1 MTIATST
8 ENPAGPAAG
17 GAAGAPAGAVRAIL
31 RTPVGLACLLYLAIV
46 IIACSIA
53 PWIAPHDPLFQ
64 DLHAIG
70 QSPSAAHLLGTDM
83 LGRDVLSRLLYGG
96 AYSLGGV
103 LTAVVVLVVVA
114 VPVGL
119 LAGYAGGRVDGVVSR
134 VIDLAM
140 SVPVI
145 IILLA
150 VLTIFNRNMTA
161 AMTVFGLLG
170 SSGLIRV
177 VRGNVLAVREE
188 LYIDAARVVGLGPAQ
203 IAVRH
208 VLPRTSGAIIVHVSI
223 FAAISLG
230 VQTGLSY
237 LGLGVPPPAPTW
249 GGMVGDAATV
259 IQTDPWLLVPS
270 GGVIAVTVLAFGLLG
285 DVVRDATSERSK
297 TATGKS
303 RAGRRRGAA
312 ARQKP
317 AADVLRGAAAAPVEG
332 PNGAALLSVRG
343 LTVAFGGGDD
353 ATTVVENVSFDILPG
368 ECVGLVGESG
378 SGKTVTALSVLGLLK
393 RGGRITGGTVS
404 LEGRDISGLPER
416 EKRRFRG
423 TEIALISQ
431 EPMVALDPSFTIGDQ
446 LAEVVRSHA
455 RLKHQKI
462 SRAAARKRAVELITA
477 VNIPDP
483 EAVAQR
489 YPHQISGGQAQRV
502 AIAAAI
508 AGDPKLLIADEP
520 TTALDVTVQAEI
532 LDLLRALQAKNGMAV
547 LLVTHDWGVVADL
560 CDRALVMYAG
570 QIVETADVDRVFQLP
585 LHPYTKALLGAS
597 PHLAVEG
604 EPLPAIPG
612 SVPRPRDWPTGCHF
626 AARCRFATE
635 ECLAAPVRLLEVGHE
650 RTSRCIRTDQLVP
663 EDRPVPEAVR

>member
-8 ENPAGPAAG
+8 ENSAGPAAAG
-17 GAAGAPAGAVRAIL
+17 GPTGLVRRIL
-31 RTPVGLACLLYLAIV
+31 RSPVGLACLIYLAIV
-46 IIACSIA
+46 VIACAFA
-53 PWIAPHDPLFQ
+53 PWIAPYDPLAQ

-70 QSPSAAHLLGTDM
+70 QGPSGVHLLGTDV
-83 LGRDVLSRLLYGG
+83 LGRDVLSRLLFGG
-96 AYSLGGV
+96 SYSLGGV
-103 LTAVVVLVVVA
+103 LIAVVVLLVVA
-114 VPVGL
+114 VPIGL
-119 LAGYAGGRVDGVVSR
+119 LAGYAGGRADRIISR
-134 VIDLAM
+134 VIDVAM

-177 VRGNVLAVREE
+177 IRGNVMSVREE
-188 LYIDAARVVGLGPAQ
+188 LYIDAARVIGLGPAQ

-208 VLPRTSGAIIVHVSI
+208 VLPRTAGAIIVHVSI

-259 IQTDPWLLVPS
+259 IQTVPWLLVPS
-270 GGVIAVTVLAFGLLG
+270 GGIIALTVLAFGLLG
-285 DVVRDATSERSK
+285 DVVRDATSERAK
-297 TATGKS
+297 TATAGKS
-303 RAGRRRGAA
+303 KRKAA
-312 ARQKP
+312 TAVDSR
-317 AADVLRGAAAAPVEG
+317 LAAPGSLVPHSE
-332 PNGAALLSVRG
+332 ALLSVRG
-343 LTVAFGGGDD
+343 LTVAFGPDD
-353 ATTVVENVSFDILPG
+353 RPITVVENVSFDVLPG

-378 SGKTVTALSVLGLLK
+378 SGKTVTALSLLGLLK
-393 RGGRITGGTVS
+393 RGGRITAGSVL

-446 LAEVVRSHA
+446 LAEVVRSHT
-455 RLKHQKI
+455 RMKNKKV

-483 EAVAQR
+483 EAVAKR

-532 LDLLRALQAKNGMAV
+532 LDLLRSLQSKNGMAV
-547 LLVTHDWGVVADL
+547 LIVTHDWGVVADL

-570 QIVETADVDRVFQLP
+570 QIVETADIGRVFDHP
-585 LHPYTKALLGAS
+585 LHPYTKALLEAS

-612 SVPRPRDWPTGCHF
+612 SVPRPTDWPKGCHF
-626 AARCRFATE
+626 AARCRFATDA
-635 ECLAAPVRLLEVGHE
+635 CVAAPIPLLDMAHD
-650 RTSRCIRTDQLVP
+650 RTSRCIHTDQLMP
-663 EDRPVPEAVR
+663 EDRRVPEAVR

>member
-8 ENPAGPAAG
+8 ENSAGPSAG
-17 GAAGAPAGAVRAIL
+17 GAGAAPAGVIHAIL
-31 RTPVGLACLLYLAIV
+31 RTPVGLACLIYLAIV
-46 IIACSIA
+46 VVACAIA

-70 QSPSAAHLLGTDM
+70 KGPNAAHLLGTDM

-103 LTAVVVLVVVA
+103 LTAVVVLLIVA
-114 VPVGL
+114 VPFGL
-119 LAGYAGGRVDGVVSR
+119 LAGYAGGRVDRVISR
-134 VIDLAM
+134 VIDVAM
-140 SVPVI
+140 SIPVI

-161 AMTVFGLLG
+161 AMIVFGLLG

-177 VRGNVLAVREE
+177 VRGNVLSVREE
-188 LYIDAARVVGLGPAQ
+188 LYIDAARVIGLGPAQ

-259 IQTDPWLLVPS
+259 IQTNPWLLVPS
-270 GGVIAVTVLAFGLLG
+270 GGVIAITVLAFGLLG
-285 DVVRDATSERSK
+285 DVVRDATSERAK
-297 TATGKS
+297 TATG
-303 RAGRRRGAA
+303 RTRLARRRGATA
-312 ARQKP
+312 DQKP
-317 AADVLRGAAAAPVEG
+317 AAAVVRDATAALLEG
-332 PNGAALLSVRG
+332 PNSAALLSVRG
-343 LTVAFGGGDD
+343 LTVAFGADD
-353 ATTVVENVSFDILPG
+353 AATTVVENVSFDIFRG

-393 RGGRITGGTVS
+393 RVGRITGGSVS
-404 LEGRDISGLPER
+404 LEGHEISGLPER

-455 RLKHQKI
+455 RMKNKRV

-483 EAVAQR
+483 EVVAKR

-532 LDLLRALQAKNGMAV
+532 LDLLRSLQAKNGIAV

-570 QIVETADVDRVFQLP
+570 QIVETADINRVFQLP
-585 LHPYTKALLGAS
+585 LHPYTKALLEAS

-612 SVPRPRDWPTGCHF
+612 SVPRPKDWPTGCHF

-635 ECLAAPVRLLEVGHE
+635 DCLAAPVPLLKVGEE
-650 RTSRCIRTDQLVP
+650 RASRCIHTDQLMP
-663 EDRPVPEAVR
+663 EGRLVPEAVR

>member
-8 ENPAGPAAG
+8 ENSAGPAAAG
-17 GAAGAPAGAVRAIL
+17 GPSGLIHRIL
-31 RTPVGLACLLYLAIV
+31 RSPVGVLCLIYLAIV
-46 IIACSIA
+46 VVACALA
-53 PWIAPHDPLFQ
+53 PWIAPHDPLAQ

-70 QSPSAAHLLGTDM
+70 QGPSGAHLLGTDV
-83 LGRDVLSRLLYGG
+83 LGRDVLSRLLFGG
-96 AYSLGGV
+96 SYSLGGV
-103 LTAVVVLVVVA
+103 LVAVVVLLVVA
-114 VPVGL
+114 VPIGL
-119 LAGYAGGRVDGVVSR
+119 LAGYAGGRTDRVISR
-134 VIDLAM
+134 VIDIAM
-140 SVPVI
+140 SIPVI

-177 VRGNVLAVREE
+177 VRGNVMSVREE
-188 LYIDAARVVGLGPAQ
+188 LYVDAARVIGLGPVQ

-208 VLPRTSGAIIVHVSI
+208 VLPRTAGAIIVHVSI

-259 IQTDPWLLVPS
+259 IQTVPWLLVPS
-270 GGVIAVTVLAFGLLG
+270 GGIIALTVLAFGLLG
-285 DVVRDATSERSK
+285 DVVRDATSERAK
-297 TATGKS
+297 TATAGKS
-303 RAGRRRGAA
+303 KRKAEAE
-312 ARQKP
+312 QKS
-317 AADVLRGAAAAPVEG
+317 ATAVVRKASDATALA
-332 PNGAALLSVRG
+332 PNGDALLSVRG
-343 LTVAFGGGDD
+343 LTVAFGPEDNPI
-353 ATTVVENVSFDILPG
+353 TVVENVSFDILPG

-393 RGGRITGGTVS
+393 RGGRITAGSVS

-455 RLKHQKI
+455 RMKNRKV

-483 EAVAQR
+483 EAVAKR

-532 LDLLRALQAKNGMAV
+532 LDLLRSLQAKNGMAV
-547 LLVTHDWGVVADL
+547 LIVTHDWGVVADL

-570 QIVETADVDRVFQLP
+570 QIVETADIDPVFQLP
-585 LHPYTKALLGAS
+585 LHPYTKALLEAS

-612 SVPRPRDWPTGCHF
+612 SVPRPTDWPKGCHF
-626 AARCRFATE
+626 AARCSFATE
-635 ECLAAPVRLLEVGHE
+635 ACLAAPVPLLEMAE
-650 RTSRCIRTDQLVP
+650 ARTSRCIHTDLLMP
-663 EDRPVPEAVR
+663 EDRRVPEAVR

>member
-1 MTIATST
+1 
-8 ENPAGPAAG
+8 
-17 GAAGAPAGAVRAIL
+17 
-31 RTPVGLACLLYLAIV
+31 LAIV
-46 IIACSIA
+46 VVACALA
-53 PWIAPHDPLFQ
+53 PWIAPHDPLAQ

-70 QSPSAAHLLGTDM
+70 QGPSGAHLLGTDV
-83 LGRDVLSRLLYGG
+83 LGRDILSRLLFGG
-96 AYSLGGV
+96 SYSLGGV
-103 LTAVVVLVVVA
+103 LVAVVVLLVVA
-114 VPVGL
+114 VPIGL
-119 LAGYAGGRVDGVVSR
+119 LAGYAGGRVDRIISR
-134 VIDLAM
+134 VIDVAM

-177 VRGNVLAVREE
+177 VRGNVMSVREE
-188 LYIDAARVVGLGPAQ
+188 LYIDAARVIGLGPTQ

-208 VLPRTSGAIIVHVSI
+208 VLPRTAGAIIVHVSI

-259 IQTDPWLLVPS
+259 IQTVPWLLVPS
-270 GGVIAVTVLAFGLLG
+270 GGVIALTVLAFGLLG
-285 DVVRDATSERSK
+285 DVVRDATSERAK
-297 TATGKS
+297 TATAGKS
-303 RAGRRRGAA
+303 KRKAA
-312 ARQKP
+312 AEP
-317 AADVLRGAAAAPVEG
+317 ASPTATIEP
-332 PNGAALLSVRG
+332 PKSSALLSVRD
-343 LTVAFGGGDD
+343 LTVAFGPDD
-353 ATTVVENVSFDILPG
+353 RPITVVENVSFDILPG

-378 SGKTVTALSVLGLLK
+378 SGKTVTALSLLGLLK
-393 RGGRITGGTVS
+393 RGGRITGGSVL
-404 LEGRDISGLPER
+404 LEGRDISPLPER

-455 RLKHQKI
+455 RMKNKKV

-483 EAVAQR
+483 EAVAKR

-532 LDLLRALQAKNGMAV
+532 LDLLRSLQAKNGMAV

-570 QIVETADVDRVFQLP
+570 QIVETADIDRVFQLP
-585 LHPYTKALLGAS
+585 LHPYTKALLEAS

-612 SVPRPRDWPTGCHF
+612 SVPRPTDWPKGCHF
-626 AARCRFATE
+626 AARCSFATDA
-635 ECLAAPVRLLEVGHE
+635 CRAAPIPLLEMAE
-650 RTSRCIRTDQLVP
+650 DRTSRCIHTDLLMP
-663 EDRPVPEAVR
+663 EDRLVPEAVR

>member
-1 MTIATST
+1 MTIASST
-8 ENPAGPAAG
+8 ENSS
-17 GAAGAPAGAVRAIL
+17 GASATEVPSGVVRTIL
-31 RTPVGLACLLYLAIV
+31 RTPLGLTCLIYLAV
-46 IIACSIA
+46 VAVACALA
-53 PWIAPHDPLFQ
+53 PWIAPYDPLAQ
-64 DLHAIG
+64 NLHAIG
-70 QSPSAAHLLGTDM
+70 QGPGAAHLLGTDM
-83 LGRDVLSRLLYGG
+83 LGRDVLSRLLFGG
-96 AYSLGGV
+96 GYSLTGV
-103 LTAVVVLVVVA
+103 ANAVVVLLVVA
-114 VPVGL
+114 VPIGL
-119 LAGYAGGRVDGVVSR
+119 WAGYAGGGVDRMVSR
-134 VIDLAM
+134 IIDVAM

-177 VRGNVLAVREE
+177 IRGNVLSVRGE
-188 LYIDAARVVGLGPAQ
+188 LYVDAARVIGLGPVQ

-208 VLPRTSGAIIVHVSI
+208 VLPRTRGAIIVQVSI

-259 IQTDPWLLVPS
+259 LQTNPWLLVPS
-270 GGVIAVTVLAFGLLG
+270 GGVIALTVLAFGLLG
-285 DVVRDATSERSK
+285 DVVRDASSERAR
-297 TATGKS
+297 TAPS
-303 RAGRRRGAA
+303 RRSRKAKPGAA
-312 ARQKP
+312 KKP
-317 AADVLRGAAAAPVEG
+317 EYSAAVAPSSHPEHD
-332 PNGAALLSVRG
+332 GAALLSVRG
-343 LTVAFGGGDD
+343 LTVAFGFGED
-353 ATTVVENVSFDILPG
+353 ATTVVENVSFDIAAG

-393 RGGRITGGTVS
+393 RGGTVTGGSVY
-404 LEGRDISGLPER
+404 LEGRDITHLKER
-416 EKRRFRG
+416 EKRAFRG

-431 EPMVALDPSFTIGDQ
+431 EPMVALDPSFTVGDQ
-446 LAEVVRSHA
+446 LAEIVRS
-455 RLKHQKI
+455 RRKV
-462 SRAAARKRAVELITA
+462 SRAAARKRAVELIEA

-483 EAVAQR
+483 TAVAKR
-489 YPHQISGGQAQRV
+489 YPHQISGGMAQRI

-532 LDLLRALQAKNGMAV
+532 LDLLRSLQEKNGMAV

-560 CDRALVMYAG
+560 CTRALVMYAG
-570 QIVETADVDRVFQLP
+570 QIVESAEIDRMFGLP
-585 LHPYTKALLGAS
+585 LHPYTKALLEAS

-612 SVPRPRDWPTGCHF
+612 SVPRPRDWPVGCHF
-626 AARCRFATE
+626 AARCRFATDA
-635 ECLAAPVRLLEVGHE
+635 CSAAPIPLLEVAE
-650 RTSRCIRTDQLVP
+650 DRITRCIHTDRLIP
-663 EDRPVPEAVR
+663 EVVR